1 MSVQFRTI
9 NLTEVP
15 LLEPLYLE
23 LARHHNEVSSHFRD
37 SYPSVSVEG
46 QIRECAEDVASGK
59 SFVAVAE
66 HDGGIVAFCKVDIV
80 GDRGYLEELVVK
92 PDYRGQG
99 IGSKL
104 MDWADGVFLEHG
116 VRQVELLVVVGNEG
130 ARRFYER
137 RGFLPSVLEM
147 KRVQPTVR

>member
-1 MSVQFRTI
+1 MSVQLRTI
-9 NLTEVP
+9 NRTEAP

-23 LARHHNEVSSHFRD
+23 LARHHNEASAHFKG
-37 SYPSVSVEG
+37 SYPSVSVED
-46 QIRECAEDVASGK
+46 QIRECAEDIASGK
-59 SFVAVAE
+59 SSVAVAE
-66 HDGGIVAFCKVDIV
+66 QDGGIVAFCKVDIV
-80 GDRGYLEELVVK
+80 GYRGYLEELVVK
-92 PDYRGQG
+92 PECRGQG

-116 VRQVELLVVVGNEG
+116 VCQVELLVVVGNED

-137 RGFLPSVLEM
+137 RGFLPSALEM

>member
-1 MSVQFRTI
+1 MSVQLRTI
-9 NLTEVP
+9 NRTEVP

-23 LARHHNEVSSHFRD
+23 LARHHNEVSSHFKG
-37 SYPSVSVEG
+37 SYPSVSVED

-59 SFVAVAE
+59 SYVVVAE
-66 HDGGIVAFCKVDIV
+66 QDDGVVAFCKVDIV
-80 GDRGYLEELVVK
+80 GDRGYLEELVVR
-92 PDYRGQG
+92 PGYRGQG

-116 VRQVELLVVVGNEG
+116 VRQVELLVVAGNEE

-147 KRVQPTVR
+147 KRAQPAVC

>member
-1 MSVQFRTI
+1 MSVQLRTI
-9 NLTEVP
+9 NRTEVP

-23 LARHHNEVSSHFRD
+23 MGRHHNEVSSHFKG
-37 SYPSVSVEG
+37 SYPSVSVED

-59 SFVAVAE
+59 SYVVVAE
-66 HDGGIVAFCKVDIV
+66 QDDGVVAFCKVDIV
-80 GDRGYLEELVVK
+80 GDRGYLEELVVR
-92 PDYRGQG
+92 PGYRGQG

-116 VRQVELLVVVGNEG
+116 VRQVELLVVAGNEE

-147 KRVQPTVR
+147 KRAQPAVC

>member
-1 MSVQFRTI
+1 MSVQLRTI
-9 NLTEVP
+9 NRTEVP

-23 LARHHNEVSSHFRD
+23 LARYHNEVSAHFRG
-37 SYPSVSVEG
+37 SYPFVSVED
-46 QIRECAEDVASGK
+46 QIKECVEDIAAGK

-66 HDGGIVAFCKVDIV
+66 QGGGIVAFCKVDIV

-92 PDYRGQG
+92 PEYRGQG

-116 VRQVELLVVVGNEG
+116 VRQVELLVVVGNEDV
-130 ARRFYER
+130 RRFYER

-147 KRVQPTVR
+147 KRVQPTGC